1 MSWTGN
7 YFVNFMLTGAR
18 IFSGFGSSAS
28 RIWSITLT
36 ARLSGGCD
44 CGCCLYFQ
52 TAKAAPAIQHSIMR
66 FIGTKIP
73 MRTLLSVEGI
83 TMFVTGAYT
92 SVMDMFWVFGTR
104 RSLIGNVLVEE
115 GV

>member
-1 MSWTGN
+1 
-7 YFVNFMLTGAR
+7 MLTGTR
-18 IFSGFGSSAS
+18 IFSGCDC
-28 RIWSITLT
+28 
-36 ARLSGGCD
+36 GCG

-83 TMFVTGAYT
+83 TIFVTGAYT

>member
-1 MSWTGN
+1 
-7 YFVNFMLTGAR
+7 
-18 IFSGFGSSAS
+18 
-28 RIWSITLT
+28 
-36 ARLSGGCD
+36 
-44 CGCCLYFQ
+44 
-52 TAKAAPAIQHSIMR
+52 MR

-104 RSLIGNVLVEE
+104 RSLIGDVLVEE